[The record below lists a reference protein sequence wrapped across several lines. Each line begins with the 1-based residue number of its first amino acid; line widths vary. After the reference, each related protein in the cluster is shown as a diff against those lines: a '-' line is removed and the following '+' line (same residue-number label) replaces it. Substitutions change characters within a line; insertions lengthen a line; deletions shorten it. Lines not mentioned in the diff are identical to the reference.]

1 MFKEILGAA
10 VLGVTLASV
19 PGAATA
25 TAEGTAA
32 TSAAPS
38 AAATAAARRERL
50 FVDIDTERVWRRR
63 GHIEIKVS
71 EADSRRRVRGAL
83 ACLHTKRWGRG
94 GGGWNSLGCERTDW
108 RGGAD
113 WYVNLDR
120 RSVYQIRIHGT
131 WRYYPYRSD
140 WFRVLDRGGW
150 NNDRGRDHGRDRD
163 RGRDHGRDLG
173 NELNGDRRR

>member
-1 MFKEILGAA
+1 MFKETLGAA

-25 TAEGTAA
+25 APEDAAA
-32 TSAAPS
+32 TSSAPS
-38 AAATAAARRERL
+38 AAAATAAARRERL

-71 EADSRRRVRGAL
+71 EADSRRRVRGVL

-94 GGGWNSLGCERTDW
+94 GGGWESLGCERTDW
-108 RGGAD
+108 RGEAD

-120 RSVYQIRIHGT
+120 RSVYQIRIHRT
-131 WRYYPYRSD
+131 WRYHSYRSD
-140 WFRVLDRGGW
+140 WFRVLNRGGW
-150 NNDRGRDHGRDRD
+150 DNGRDRD
-163 RGRDHGRDLG
+163 NGWDRNNDM
-173 NELNGDRRR
+173 NGDRRR